1 MNEIVKIKN
10 SELATKTKQLKI
22 QDYELE
28 VIQNRLNESVK
39 TINAEPKGVDKIKL
53 KKGNGFDKSAKELT
67 QKLKI
72 KE

>member
-39 TINAEPKGVDKIKL
+39 TINAEPKGVDKKL